1 LVSGLELDLI
11 TQNSSNFFIFE
22 KIKQQY
28 AMSKNIILTNQQ
40 IEHTTKRIA
49 YQIYETFVEE
59 EEIVIAGITRNG
71 FIFAE
76 KIAQV
81 LATISPTKISLC
93 EVNINKQN
101 PELPIT
107 TSLTK
112 EQYSNKGLI
121 LVDDV
126 LSSGTT
132 LIYAVRHFLDV
143 PLKKFKTAVLV
154 DRNHKKFPI
163 KADFKGISLSTS
175 LLEHVDVVFDNNG
188 DSYASLS

>member
-1 LVSGLELDLI
+1 
-11 TQNSSNFFIFE
+11 
-22 KIKQQY
+22 
-28 AMSKNIILTNQQ
+28 MSKNIILTNQQ

-59 EEIVIAGITRNG
+59 EEIVIAGITTNG

-93 EVNINKQN
+93 EVHINKQH

-143 PLKKFKTAVLV
+143 PLKKFKTVVLV